1 MEEWLTPTLATTMP
15 GVARAIPWLLLLDAL
30 EVVGAVV
37 AGIFLP
43 RAAPRMGP
51 REASHLRD
59 TARQL
64 ERGRFVF
71 RVLAVL
77 IIATWVAMSAAFGIS
92 AEKNELL
99 LVLTLGAVVL
109 PAYVTIT
116 ILSRTMSRAAE
127 IAGSN
132 PQAPKGN

>member
-15 GVARAIPWLLLLDAL
+15 GVARAIPWWLLLDAL

-51 REASHLRD
+51 REVSHLRD

-77 IIATWVAMSAAFGIS
+77 IIATWAAMSAAFGIS
-92 AEKNELL
+92 AERNELL

-109 PAYVTIT
+109 PASVSIT
-116 ILSRTMSRAAE
+116 VVANSMRRAAD
-127 IAGSN
+127 IASN
-132 PQAPKGN
+132 TPNAPSRS